1 MRLKYEKI
9 AQIACDQISNCYLC
23 VAWNKRKKRDNQ
35 PAMQWWLGILVVNE
49 TKEKNHRFVKIKFV
63 KNGPKKGNGATQ
75 QVTRAR
81 QKVWLR
87 AKPTRLREAP

>member
-1 MRLKYEKI
+1 MEQK
-9 AQIACDQISNCYLC
+9 
-23 VAWNKRKKRDNQ
+23 KKRDNQ

>member
-1 MRLKYEKI
+1 MEQK
-9 AQIACDQISNCYLC
+9 
-23 VAWNKRKKRDNQ
+23 KKRDNQ

-49 TKEKNHRFVKIKFV
+49 TKEKNHRSVRQIKFV
-63 KNGPKKGNGATQ
+63 KNGPKKRNGATQ